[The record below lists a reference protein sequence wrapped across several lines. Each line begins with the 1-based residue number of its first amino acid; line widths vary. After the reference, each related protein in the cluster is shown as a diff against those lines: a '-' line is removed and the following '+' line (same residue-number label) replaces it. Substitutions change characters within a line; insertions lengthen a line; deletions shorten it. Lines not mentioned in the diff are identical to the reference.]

1 MVDTIAEDWV
11 IQTVDDNVRGDT
23 GLPAGAKCG
32 TVLIADDHAVFRE
45 GLRLLMDARGFASE
59 ILEAADAPSAEA
71 VIASRPD
78 LDLAVFDLVMPGMEN
93 MDLLRRLHTGR
104 PDLKLVV
111 LTASEKRHD
120 LRLAMEAGV
129 TGYIP
134 KAYAIADIL
143 GALQRVLNGESFF
156 PTEGFDAL
164 ELPPELEGVNLSPRQ
179 REVLSLIAQGYSNKE
194 IARILD
200 AALPTIKNHV
210 ANILEKMGTNN
221 RVAAVHLGRKAGLIP
236 DG

>member
-1 MVDTIAEDWV
+1 M
-11 IQTVDDNVRGDT
+11 
-23 GLPAGAKCG
+23 
-32 TVLIADDHAVFRE
+32 LIADDHAVFRE

-59 ILEAADAPSAEA
+59 ILEAADAPAAEA
-71 VIASRPD
+71 IIAARPD
-78 LDLAVFDLVMPGMEN
+78 LTLAVLDLVMPGMEN
-93 MDLLRRLHTGR
+93 MDLLRRLRAER

-120 LRLAMEAGV
+120 LRQAMEAGV

-143 GALQRVLNGESFF
+143 GALQRILNGEAFF
-156 PTEGFDAL
+156 PTEAFDDAD
-164 ELPPELEGVNLSPRQ
+164 LPPELEGVSLSPRQ
-179 REVLSLIAQGYSNKE
+179 REVLGLIAQGYSNKE

-200 AALPTIKNHV
+200 AALPTVKNHV

-221 RVAAVHLGRKAGLIP
+221 RVAAVHLGRKAGMIP